1 LQDAA
6 LSGLAAVLGYSSVYT
21 GNLVKKTVGK
31 SFAVYVNEKRC
42 SAAAK
47 LLRESEMTIGEVIH
61 SVGYSN
67 ESFFREK
74 FKTLYGVSPL
84 NYRKTLKNQGGK
96 KQ

>member
-1 LQDAA
+1 M
-6 LSGLAAVLGYSSVYT
+6 
-21 GNLVKKTVGK
+21 VKKTAKK

-47 LLRESEMTIGEVIH
+47 LLRETEMPIGAIIH
-61 SVGYSN
+61 SIGYSN